1 MTRVTG
7 YSPKEFK
14 DDEVRVC
21 LIKTEGGEKGPGEH
35 WRKLVFK
42 AVSDGGGLIDID
54 AVEAQTIM
62 SKGYRQAYTYN
73 NDWEEKIKAEIAE
86 FDRMEA
92 IIEKWGL
99 PPP

>member
-14 DDEVRVC
+14 DGEVRVC

-62 SKGYRQAYTYN
+62 KKGYRQAYSYN

-86 FDRMEA
+86 FDRKEA
-92 IIEKWGL
+92 IVKKCGLL
-99 PPP
+99 PP